1 MRARM
6 LHHFP
11 TSGNIVIT
19 GAEGATV
26 PYHNIAREAVCS
38 PLASLGMCKYCT
50 CNSYFKAMYVQL
62 HVRLQQYVLSFHC
75 HFTTACS
82 QNNSMVKSQM

>member
-1 MRARM
+1 MHARM

-19 GAEGATV
+19 GAEGTTV

-38 PLASLGMCKYCT
+38 PLASLGMRKYCA
-50 CNSYFKAMYVQL
+50 CSSYFKAMYSTIACKAATVCAVISLSL
-62 HVRLQQYVLSFHC
+62 HIG
-75 HFTTACS
+75 
-82 QNNSMVKSQM
+82 M

>member
-1 MRARM
+1 MFARM

-26 PYHNIAREAVCS
+26 PYHNIAREAVS
-38 PLASLGMCKYCT
+38 LPLASLGMCKYCA
-50 CNSYFKAMYVQL
+50 CDSYFKAMYSTIARKAATV
-62 HVRLQQYVLSFHC
+62 YMCC
-75 HFTTACS
+75 HFIVTP
-82 QNNSMVKSQM
+82 QRHVVKITVW